1 MSLNRIKLE
10 FFKRSKFVAI
20 FDDNDTK
27 TVKLIGYTGLGFVVL
42 TVALIVLAL
51 YVV

>member
-1 MSLNRIKLE
+1 M
-10 FFKRSKFVAI
+10 AI

-27 TVKLIGYTGLGFVVL
+27 TVKLIGYTGAGFGVL
-42 TVALIVLAL
+42 TVALIVLAV

>member
-1 MSLNRIKLE
+1 M
-10 FFKRSKFVAI
+10 AI

-27 TVKLIGYTGLGFVVL
+27 TVKMIGYTGLGFGVL
-42 TVALIVLAL
+42 TVALIVLAV